1 VTERARIRG
10 LIRAMPR
17 KPRTAPR
24 RAPTQRRAVDTVTTL
39 LDATEIVLAR
49 RGFAATT
56 TNHIA
61 VAAGVSIG
69 TLYHYF
75 PSTEALIEAVVHR
88 MWKRELDVLA
98 AHQETLANGS
108 LTDAVRG
115 MVTDLVG
122 VMAERRAL
130 YRRWYSEASHLGR
143 LDAGL
148 EMTALAVAAV
158 QKALEGRGAEIR
170 RTNRAFAADMV
181 VKLAL
186 AMVRTGAR
194 DWPSETASGELAT
207 ELADLV
213 TRYLVADDP
222 SAMTRH

>member
-1 VTERARIRG
+1 
-10 LIRAMPR
+10 MPR
-17 KPRTAPR
+17 KPHTSPR

-39 LDATEIVLAR
+39 LDADGSSFSRGAASQPR
-49 RGFAATT
+49 RS
-56 TNHIA
+56 NHIA

-98 AHQETLANGS
+98 AHQETLASGS
-108 LTDAVRG
+108 LAEAIRG

-158 QKALEGRGAEIR
+158 QKALEGRGGEVR
-170 RTNRAFAADMV
+170 PVNRAFAADLV

-194 DWPSETASGELAT
+194 DWPEETESGALAS

-213 TRYLVADDP
+213 TRYLVADEP
-222 SAMTRH
+222 VP